1 MINHFF
7 HSELDSYYNQEK
19 KFLLPF
25 IPDGPNVVM
34 DLGCASG
41 KLGRILLEQKK
52 AIELIGVEI
61 FEPAAKE
68 AIKFYK
74 TVHIGDIEELNM
86 DYNNYFDLVICGDVL
101 EHLKEPFEVIKKIH
115 SWLKTG
121 GRIICSVPNVR
132 YWRIWKDLI
141 FQGNWE
147 YTKEGILDQTHL
159 RFFTSR
165 SFKKML
171 SDASFVIE
179 YEDMRIAIGPKQQAF
194 NRLTFGVFKEF
205 LGIQMLIS
213 ARKN

>member
-1 MINHFF
+1 
-7 HSELDSYYNQEK
+7 
-19 KFLLPF
+19 
-25 IPDGPNVVM
+25 M

-41 KLGRILLEQKK
+41 KLGRILIEQKK
-52 AIELIGVEI
+52 AVELVGVEI
-61 FEPAAKE
+61 FEPAARE
-68 AIKFYK
+68 AIKCYK

-101 EHLKEPFEVIKKIH
+101 EHLKEPFEVVRKIH
-115 SWLKTG
+115 CWLKKG

-132 YWRIWKDLI
+132 YWRIWRDLV
-141 FQGNWE
+141 FRGNWE

-159 RFFTSR
+159 RFFTTR

-171 SDASFVIE
+171 TDASFVVE

-213 ARKN
+213 ARKS